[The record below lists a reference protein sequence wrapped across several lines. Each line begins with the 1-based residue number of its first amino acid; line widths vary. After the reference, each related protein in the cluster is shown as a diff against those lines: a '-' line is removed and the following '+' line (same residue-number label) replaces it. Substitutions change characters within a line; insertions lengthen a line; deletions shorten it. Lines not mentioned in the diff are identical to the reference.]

1 MDIKNALFA
10 VLLVLHCSAIA
21 MSGSVLAQDAKS
33 GPQTIKGQLVMLAGE
48 VAIIRDSSGKTTHIP
63 VSKATKVERGIKDG
77 DMVEASLSDGQ
88 ATSIK
93 PSK

>member
-1 MDIKNALFA
+1 MEIKHALFA
-10 VLLVLHCSAIA
+10 VLFVLNVSVIA
-21 MSGSVLAQDAKS
+21 VSGSVLAQDAKS
-33 GPQTIKGQLVMLAGE
+33 SPQTLKGQLLMLAGE
-48 VAIIRDSSGKTTHIP
+48 VAIIRDSSGKTTHVP

>member
-1 MDIKNALFA
+1 MEIKHALFA
-10 VLLVLHCSAIA
+10 VLFVLNLSVIA
-21 MSGSVLAQDAKS
+21 VPGSVLAQDAKS
-33 GPQTIKGQLVMLAGE
+33 SQQTLKGQLVMLAGE
-48 VAIIRDSSGKTTHIP
+48 VAIIRDSSGKTTHVP